1 MVRRLS
7 TKRPTAGQKPTTA
20 PSVPQAAEQP
30 KGDGSPPIPPDFGPA
45 FATAYQELTIEGEGE
60 VVPLAALRMTRAKEA
75 HRV

>member
-20 PSVPQAAEQP
+20 PSVPQ
-30 KGDGSPPIPPDFGPA
+30 
-45 FATAYQELTIEGEGE
+45 IEGEGE